1 MSSFLLI
8 RSARGQDVLALDRDR
23 LTIGASGSSDLPI
36 ANDSRVSR
44 LHAALESLSGGWWI
58 RDLDSTNGTFVN
70 GARIRSGRRLWS
82 GDEIRVGDTT
92 LILRTEEIDVG
103 PATEGAV
110 PPPRI
115 TDRERDVLLELCRP
129 LLSGD
134 VFTEPASIRTVAEAL
149 NVTEGAVKQHLLN
162 LYDKFGVIESD
173 ARRRVQLANEALHR
187 GAISVA
193 DLRHARN
200 QRAT

>member
-8 RSARGQDVLALDRDR
+8 RTSRGQDVHSLERDR
-23 LTIGASGSSDLPI
+23 LTIGTSATSDLVI
-36 ANDSRVSR
+36 AADKRVSR
-44 LHAALESLSGGWWI
+44 IHAALESMSGGWWI

-70 GARIRSGRRLWS
+70 GARIRGSRRLRS

-92 LILRTEEIDVG
+92 LILRTDEVDVG

-110 PPPRI
+110 LPPRI
-115 TDRERDVLLELCRP
+115 TERERDVLLELCRP

-134 VFTEPASIRTVAEAL
+134 VFTEPASIRAVAEAL

-162 LYDKFGVIESD
+162 LYDKFGVVESD
-173 ARRRVQLANEALHR
+173 ARRRVKLANEVLLR
-187 GAISVA
+187 GVISVA
-193 DLRHARN
+193 DLRSTPN
-200 QRAT
+200 QPAT